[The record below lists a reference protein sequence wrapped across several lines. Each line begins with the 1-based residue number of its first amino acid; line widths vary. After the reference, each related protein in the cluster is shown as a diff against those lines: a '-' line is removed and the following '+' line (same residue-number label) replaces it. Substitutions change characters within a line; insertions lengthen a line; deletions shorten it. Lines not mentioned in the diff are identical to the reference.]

1 MHVKT
6 RETCRVC
13 GSNKLVPILS
23 LGEQFVTNF
32 VEESN
37 KDHVKGPLELVLCN
51 VKMAAVGYCS

>member
-13 GSNKLVPILS
+13 GSNNLVPILS

-32 VEESN
+32 VEETN
-37 KDHVKGPLELVLCN
+37 KAHLKAPLELVLCE
-51 VKMAAVGYCS
+51 GGGL